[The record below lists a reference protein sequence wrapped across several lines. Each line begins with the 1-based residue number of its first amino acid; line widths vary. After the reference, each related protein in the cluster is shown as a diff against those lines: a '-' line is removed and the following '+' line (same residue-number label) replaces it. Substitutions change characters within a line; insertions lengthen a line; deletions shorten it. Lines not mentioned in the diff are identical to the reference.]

1 MIIFEKV
8 THHLVGW
15 DTVCSPLAQGGL
27 GVKKV
32 EVFNRALLGKWLYKF
47 GREETQ
53 LWRRV
58 IAAKYGL
65 EWGGWMTRN
74 PKGTHGCSPWKGIFS
89 GWGFFNQHFKM
100 QDEFC
105 VHHNSDSCP
114 VCACYYLSV
123 TRDLNLYSLEGM

>member
-15 DTVCSPLAQGGL
+15 DTVCSPLAQGGP
-27 GVKKV
+27 GVRKV

-74 PKGTHGCSPWKGIFS
+74 PKGTHGCHCFYKL
-89 GWGFFNQHFKM
+89 
-100 QDEFC
+100 E
-105 VHHNSDSCP
+105 
-114 VCACYYLSV
+114 A
-123 TRDLNLYSLEGM
+123 NLPPSYFYSLQFEAQLHYFLG